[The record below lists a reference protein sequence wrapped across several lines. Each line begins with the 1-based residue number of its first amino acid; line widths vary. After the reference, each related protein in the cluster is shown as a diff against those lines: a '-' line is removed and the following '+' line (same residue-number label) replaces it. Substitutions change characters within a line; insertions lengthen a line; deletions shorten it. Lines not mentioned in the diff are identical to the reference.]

1 MIDYLRKV
9 EKRKKWI
16 YGISI
21 IIQNYDLTIKI
32 GEKMKNLTNMTV
44 TVLAVIAI
52 LCVSTI
58 SAEVVFED
66 TFENV
71 PNGSGINIDI
81 DASGR
86 QSGTIAPTNYGVTSI
101 SAIIN
106 GGVLEQVGDPVG
118 KSVAANYNF
127 TDLNENFVV
136 ECDVQKDN
144 NWLGLVVGSSA
155 INGTDGDRINFW
167 VDNNSLFLFE
177 NNVQHFSKVIPTDI
191 VDMNSNMHCEIVV
204 ANASYG
210 GSDNP
215 RISLFINGNALTI
228 YDMGA
233 GYWGYTRES
242 PINLAQNY
250 IDFSSYAGNTSY
262 WDNLK
267 IRNSDVTMTTSQWL
281 DDSDLDLDSS
291 RNYTHAVNLN
301 ASANVTINGVI
312 FEGSPTNQESGT
324 DWEIIEDVNTT
335 PDSDWVVG
343 ANNADTQITGAG
355 TNLINGYVIPRW
367 SNGGYL
373 KLTGLPPGNIGTFE
387 MYSIAKLRV
396 TLPND
401 RANYFATSVGGQY
414 EADQNLYNE
423 GTGMVQKVQYIVP
436 ESGSITIAITPLV
449 NSGGQTVRW
458 YAFSNW
464 TIPEPGIVGLLALA
478 GLAFLRRK

>member
-1 MIDYLRKV
+1 M
-9 EKRKKWI
+9 KKL
-16 YGISI
+16 SK
-21 IIQNYDLTIKI
+21 LTI
-32 GEKMKNLTNMTV
+32 LT
-44 TVLAVIAI
+44 VIAI
-52 LCVSTI
+52 FCVSTV

-71 PNGSGINIDI
+71 PNGSGINAFI

-86 QSGTIAPTNYGVTSI
+86 QSGTVAPTNYGVTSLSGI
-101 SAIIN
+101 YN
-106 GGVLEQVGDPVG
+106 GKLEQVGDPVG
-118 KSVAANYNF
+118 KSVAPNYNF
-127 TDLNENFVV
+127 TNLNENFVV

-167 VDNNSLFLFE
+167 VDNNTLFLFE
-177 NNVQHFSKVIPTDI
+177 NNVQDFSKVIPTDI
-191 VDMNSNMHCEIVV
+191 VDMSSNMHCEIVV

-215 RISLFINGNALTI
+215 RISLFINGKALTI

-233 GYWGYTRES
+233 GYWGYTRKS

-250 IDFSSYAGNTSY
+250 IDFFSYAGDPSTSY
-262 WDNLK
+262 WDNLT

-281 DDSDLDLDSS
+281 DDSDLDLDNI
-291 RNYTHAVNLN
+291 RNYTHAVNFN
-301 ASANVTINGVI
+301 SSANVTINGVL
-312 FEGSPTNQESGT
+312 FEGSPTNQESGAN
-324 DWEIIEDVNTT
+324 WEIHEDVNTSGL
-335 PDSDWVVG
+335 SDWKNQD
-343 ANNADTQITGAG
+343 NNADTQITGAG
-355 TNLINGYVIPRW
+355 TNLINGFVIPQW

-373 KLTGLPPGNIGTFE
+373 KLTGLTPGNIGTFE
-387 MYSIAKLRV
+387 MYSIAKLRA

-414 EADQNLYNE
+414 EADQNLYDE
-423 GTGMVQKVQYIVP
+423 GTGMIQKVDYIVP

-464 TIPEPGIVGLLALA
+464 IVPEPGFLGLLALA
-478 GLAFLRRK
+478 GIAFLRRK